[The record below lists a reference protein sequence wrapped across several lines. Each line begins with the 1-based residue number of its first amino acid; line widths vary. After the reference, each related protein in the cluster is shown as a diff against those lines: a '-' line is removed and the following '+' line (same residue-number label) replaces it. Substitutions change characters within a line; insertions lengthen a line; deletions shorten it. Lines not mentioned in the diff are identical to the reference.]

1 MRRRVFIGLGL
12 FLSVL
17 VQADPVMV
25 ATESFPYANGSLI
38 GRGPASGFI
47 DTWQN
52 QGSDASSGFNVSQ
65 GQAQGYGTL
74 ALYRSDLG
82 ATYGYPGTQIEFSYR
97 IDFGASNSVDFAGIE
112 LNYSNSQP
120 RLFMGKPAGF
130 GTGNPGEIVL
140 ETGGGAG
147 RVGTGVPAVGVRN
160 LVTQI
165 SFVPGN
171 DSVQLFVYDDA
182 GTLLGQ
188 AVKSGLDVYFNQV
201 LLVDR
206 LGGARLD
213 NVQIGR
219 AHV

>member
-1 MRRRVFIGLGL
+1 MPTQTISNSGLPMRRRVFIGLGL

-17 VQADPVMV
+17 VHADPVMV

-82 ATYGYPGTQIEFSYR
+82 ATYGTPGTQIQFSYR

-120 RLFMGKPAGF
+120 RLFMRSEEHTSELQSRF
-130 GTGNPGEIVL
+130 G
-140 ETGGGAG
+140 
-147 RVGTGVPAVGVRN
+147 
-160 LVTQI
+160 I
-165 SFVPGN
+165 S
-171 DSVQLFVYDDA
+171 Y
-182 GTLLGQ
+182 
-188 AVKSGLDVYFNQV
+188 
-201 LLVDR
+201 
-206 LGGARLD
+206 
-213 NVQIGR
+213 
-219 AHV
+219 